1 MRGSSSKREEGS
13 SRGEDGM
20 VGALKRREC
29 LEGQCYCAGG
39 GAWHAGGEFSYC
51 IDISSRYRYLL
62 CIEYE
67 WL

>member
-1 MRGSSSKREEGS
+1 
-13 SRGEDGM
+13 M